1 MGIVN
6 NNRTLNQIINES
18 IYRIESIYSD
28 DKITWEIISRE
39 AKNLSETLHK
49 YHYPKKIRNAAKNEF
64 YKYFSMTNEK

>member
-18 IYRIESIYSD
+18 IYHIESIYSD
-28 DKITWEIISRE
+28 DKITWEIIIRE